1 MAVVNVEKV
10 FAWRNNTLLHLEA
23 DGEGPIALSDDKEW
37 SPQGGRFGSRLRTVL
52 IGIAPE
58 YFTEEHGSPTIIS
71 KLECDD
77 VKVEI
82 SRFYEETGCNS
93 NMTVRVFKEQ
103 LSAEDA
109 KTRDRCYDE
118 GSLGWT
124 DINQPV
130 FAADLVKSIVIEHEL
145 SCMRM
150 SDGSGE
156 GVWVGERIVP
166 VLKINKNDVGVKKAC
181 RYVLTAVLTG
191 KPIDEVCGMK
201 DLPVYF
207 GDYGELAMSVFNPT
221 AERAAQAAIQL
232 RGAAEY
238 MKQNRTDI
246 LFYAAQLAN
255 ELRGGQ
261 TLDLLAEKLGE
272 EGVDAMKVTAYRNDS
287 YAENLRRID
296 ERVRELPALD
306 SALMDYAFSS

>member
-1 MAVVNVEKV
+1 
-10 FAWRNNTLLHLEA
+10 
-23 DGEGPIALSDDKEW
+23 
-37 SPQGGRFGSRLRTVL
+37 
-52 IGIAPE
+52 
-58 YFTEEHGSPTIIS
+58 
-71 KLECDD
+71 
-77 VKVEI
+77 
-82 SRFYEETGCNS
+82 
-93 NMTVRVFKEQ
+93 
-103 LSAEDA
+103 
-109 KTRDRCYDE
+109 
-118 GSLGWT
+118 
-124 DINQPV
+124 
-130 FAADLVKSIVIEHEL
+130 
-145 SCMRM
+145 
-150 SDGSGE
+150 
-156 GVWVGERIVP
+156 
-166 VLKINKNDVGVKKAC
+166 
-181 RYVLTAVLTG
+181 LTAVLTG